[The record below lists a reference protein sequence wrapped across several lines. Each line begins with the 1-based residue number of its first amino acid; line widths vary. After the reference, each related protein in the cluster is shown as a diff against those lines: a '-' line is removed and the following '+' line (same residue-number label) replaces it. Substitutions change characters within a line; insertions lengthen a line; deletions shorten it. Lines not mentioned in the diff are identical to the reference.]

1 MAFPSPKSIN
11 GNDNMLKLECRRC
24 KKPFLSYSTKSIRQ
38 IYCRTCSAMKKEESQ
53 TKRKTDKYYNQIVS
67 LEDRMESIEKET
79 KDTKENIE
87 MIIRAELLSKVD
99 EILEERTEN
108 ILNQFQ
114 KKLNKKLKTFENK
127 IQRQLVTINNR
138 IIEQEK
144 TLSDWLGYDIN
155 EDERD

>member
-1 MAFPSPKSIN
+1 
-11 GNDNMLKLECRRC
+11 
-24 KKPFLSYSTKSIRQ
+24 
-38 IYCRTCSAMKKEESQ
+38 MKKEESQ

-108 ILNQFQ
+108 LKPTQ
-114 KKLNKKLKTFENK
+114 KLLLYAAAGVPLF
-127 IQRQLVTINNR
+127 ISVIYY
-138 IIEQEK
+138 
-144 TLSDWLGYDIN
+144 SY
-155 EDERD
+155 